1 MAAFVFSLEPV
12 LEHRRNLEEE
22 AQKTLAF
29 VQIRLAECQG
39 AKERLRQS
47 RRDTS
52 AEMYLRLQGG
62 MADRERVI
70 YSNYLLALDRDLAKL
85 AELESRIKRELDL
98 ARRRLIEAMRR
109 REIIEEVKK
118 AEYRDFLKA
127 EQMEEAKLYDEL
139 ALRAFR
145 LSQENLAGAE
155 RE

>member
-1 MAAFVFSLEPV
+1 
-12 LEHRRNLEEE
+12 
-22 AQKTLAF
+22 
-29 VQIRLAECQG
+29 
-39 AKERLRQS
+39 
-47 RRDTS
+47 
-52 AEMYLRLQGG
+52 
-62 MADRERVI
+62 
-70 YSNYLLALDRDLAKL
+70 
-85 AELESRIKRELDL
+85 
-98 ARRRLIEAMRR
+98 MRR